1 MSGHHF
7 SISRRDRITQR
18 FSIGHFRFLCFMVC
32 LRQIDHSLVAASAN
46 MPLPGGRL
54 FRANSP
60 LPSSASVREARVCC
74 NSGGKF
80 VCLPPR
86 GCPSW
91 NSLKRFNSDSRELG
105 AFVASVCWRADV
117 ADRSAD
123 KRDSLRVCWEKSK
136 SAFKCSRAG
145 EKYGGLRGG
154 CQSVACS
161 EPVGAPRAD
170 RHLRQF
176 FTRRMLPTYSA
187 DDDDDDERNNF
198 VTHSPPPK

>member
-105 AFVASVCWRADV
+105 AFVASVC
-117 ADRSAD
+117 
-123 KRDSLRVCWEKSK
+123 
-136 SAFKCSRAG
+136 
-145 EKYGGLRGG
+145 
-154 CQSVACS
+154 
-161 EPVGAPRAD
+161 VGAPMSLIGAPISATLFVFVGKNQSPHSSVLERAKN
-170 RHLRQF
+170 
-176 FTRRMLPTYSA
+176 MEASA
-187 DDDDDDERNNF
+187 AAVNL
-198 VTHSPPPK
+198 